1 MTTTLTTPSTTPWN
15 TLSTTPWN
23 TPPIA
28 MHSTGIHWILER
40 AGILQSV
47 DPAVAARVIGQ
58 LARADFAAGET
69 ILREGDLGD
78 RVHVILAGKAKSS
91 IHGSGGRASLRAIM
105 GPADLFGELS
115 VFDPGPHAFTV
126 TAITDV
132 RTAWLDLTTLRAW
145 MAEMP
150 GVSEQLLR
158 VLSRR
163 LRETDDDLV
172 EQLSSDVP
180 ARLARQ
186 LLLLGERFGKPEGDA
201 LRVMHDLSQDELAQL
216 VGADRS
222 SVNRVLRRFAARGWI
237 EAEGKST
244 LILQPQS
251 LTQRAAGGFTRG
263 NQPSRRR
270 HRPLLAPYRP
280 RPSRAKAKA

>member
-1 MTTTLTTPSTTPWN
+1 MTTMLNRPLNMS
-15 TLSTTPWN
+15 WN
-23 TPPIA
+23 TPLVETHPGA
-28 MHSTGIHWILER
+28 IHPILER

-47 DPAVAARVIGQ
+47 EPAKAAVMIEQ
-58 LARADFAAGET
+58 LGRAGFAPGET

-78 RVHVILAGKAKSS
+78 RVHVILDGKAKSS
-91 IHGSGGRASLRAIM
+91 IHGSGCRASLRAIM
-105 GPADLFGELS
+105 GPADIFGELS
-115 VFDPGPHAFTV
+115 VFDPGPQTFTV
-126 TAITDV
+126 AAITDV
-132 RTAWLDLTTLRAW
+132 RTVWMDRLVLREW
-145 MAEMP
+145 MASMP
-150 GVSEQLLR
+150 CIGEQLLR

-186 LLLLGERFGKPEGDA
+186 LLLLGERFGKPEGDTV
-201 LRVMHDLSQDELAQL
+201 RVMHDLSQDELAQL

-244 LILQPQS
+244 LILQPS
-251 LTQRAAGGFTRG
+251 ALAHRASGGSSWG
-263 NQPSRRR
+263 SKPNRRR

-280 RPSRAKAKA
+280 RPSRAKTPA

>member
-1 MTTTLTTPSTTPWN
+1 VVPKESPVTIML
-15 TLSTTPWN
+15 N
-23 TPPIA
+23 TPLTEA
-28 MHSTGIHWILER
+28 SMVHRTLER

-47 DPAVAARVIGQ
+47 EPAVAAGMIEQ
-58 LARADFAAGET
+58 LGRAAFPAGET
-69 ILREGDLGD
+69 IFREGEPGD
-78 RVHVILAGKAKSS
+78 RVHVILDGKAKTS

-105 GPADLFGELS
+105 GPADVFGELS
-115 VFDPGPHAFTV
+115 VFDPGPHTFTV

-132 RTAWLDLTTLRAW
+132 RTVWLDRPVLLTW
-145 MAEMP
+145 MAAMP
-150 GVSEQLLR
+150 CIGEQLLR

-163 LRETDDDLV
+163 LRDTDDDLV

-186 LLLLGERFGKPEGDA
+186 LLLLGERFGRPEGDA

-237 EAEGKST
+237 EPDGKAT
-244 LILQPQS
+244 LILQPYA
-251 LTQRAAGGFTRG
+251 LAHRASGAVGWGT
-263 NQPSRRR
+263 PSNRRR
-270 HRPLLAPYRP
+270 RPLLAPYRP
-280 RPSRAKAKA
+280 RPSRAKSA